1 MWTEQYSLKVDK
13 WYTLMARGEDLASTV
28 EDACST
34 KNEIEKQE
42 NDWIVIVKML
52 IDGYV

>member
-1 MWTEQYSLKVDK
+1 MWNEKIFILSSTDMWTEQYSLKVDK

-34 KNEIEKQE
+34 KNEIEK
-42 NDWIVIVKML
+42 
-52 IDGYV
+52 